1 MASPHVGST
10 NNQWAPALLYEE
22 GMVGRLE
29 NKVAIITGGAGGIG
43 AATGLLFCQEGGR
56 VVLVDNDSDA
66 MRVAVSHIQD
76 TVPGA
81 RVVAVVADVS
91 REETA
96 SEVVAETKKA
106 FGAIDVLANI
116 AGIRVYEPLA
126 EARRDTWDKII
137 AVNLLSYAYFIR
149 AAITD
154 LRASERGSII
164 NISSTH
170 AVNPRAG
177 MGQYDVTKAG
187 IVSLTQ
193 TLAFEEAKHGIR
205 VNAVCPG
212 LTLTPFHLRR
222 AKAAGRTRQDLDQE
236 ATEGCL
242 LGRWAEPREIAYPI
256 LWLASDESSY
266 ITGSLLMVDGG
277 RFVR

>member
-1 MASPHVGST
+1 M
-10 NNQWAPALLYEE
+10 
-22 GMVGRLE
+22 RLE

-56 VVLVDNDSDA
+56 VVLVDSDSDA
-66 MRVAVSHIQD
+66 MRAAVSRIRD

-81 RVVAVVADVS
+81 RVVAVVADVG

-96 SEVVAETKKA
+96 SEVVAETRKA
-106 FGAIDVLANI
+106 FGSIDVLANI
-116 AGIRVYEPLA
+116 AGIRAYEPLA
-126 EARRDTWDKII
+126 EARRETWDRII
-137 AVNLLSYAYFIR
+137 AANLMSYAYFIR
-149 AAITD
+149 EAITD
-154 LRASERGSII
+154 LRASGRGSII

-222 AKAAGRTRQDLDQE
+222 AKAAGRSRQDLDRE
-236 ATEGCL
+236 AAEGCL

-266 ITGSLLMVDGG
+266 VTGSVLMVDGG